1 MATFTIDPQRNPNLD
16 LPNFFY
22 DGSDPAWLDRYSLPA
37 FVNGQEEE
45 TFIIFDNTSLRLEF
59 GWQDYVNFS
68 DRGQYF
74 PIFPNLDGAQVREVH
89 LVTGTGFENSNMN
102 SWRIQS
108 DRVFVEW
115 KPASNSLD
123 SEIVAYEILERATAT
138 AVPISFLDLPP
149 AQVFSGSDVI
159 TGGFGNDRIF
169 GYGGNDILIGNEGND
184 WLDGGAGADRME
196 GGSGNDVY
204 WVDNAGDTI
213 IEDIENNTLG
223 QLIFSLGGDNDVVI
237 ASVSYTLTANAAVE
251 DLMAV
256 GNLTG
261 NPSLNL
267 RVINLTGNDLA
278 QGVIGNDAANRLLGM
293 GGDDALVGMGGNDYL
308 DGGAGSDLLLGGAGN
323 DTLIGGAGNDLFLF
337 NLGGAQG
344 FNLVGDSGTIA
355 LTGGADTIDG
365 GAETDTILML
375 GSLENY
381 TLSKVSGSDYRLVA
395 NSRLPDASSVESVT
409 FKNIERFGFIDSAAD
424 LDRLDGEDSPV
435 RWIDFSSLAIASRF
449 DDVLEAP
456 DDSDWVINGLAG
468 NDTLVGKGG
477 DDKID
482 GGLGADRMTGGLGR
496 DKFWVD
502 NAGDQ
507 VFEALY
513 DEETNSGRDRHEDVV
528 VSSVNWTATAGQRI
542 EVIIANG
549 QLGSTFYGYTPPAR
563 DSAINLIGNE
573 FDNNLVGNAA
583 NNRLQGGAGADMLFG
598 SAGADTLF
606 GDAGDDILIGGTGN
620 DILNGGEGSDLFLF
634 NMNESLSLE
643 FDISNADLLKYTG
656 GSDVIDGGVDSDGI
670 VDRDI
675 LALGGELGDYVLSK
689 VSTTTYQIIA
699 TASGESARFQNIE
712 ALWFGGLEDSTPD
725 ESGTLIFIS
734 DLPIASDFNDVLT
747 APSDAS
753 WQIDGL
759 RGNDRLTGRLGNDV
773 ILGGLGNDTLDG
785 GGGSNILNGGVG
797 NDTFIVDYSGFAGVD
812 MGINNQIIDS
822 FGNDTLRVTY
832 GEISSEANYYI
843 NLRRGGSN
851 GQDFHVGIRD
861 GLSSN
866 SGDDGWYAKTT
877 ISGQFTFQS
886 GRYANVIETLGL
898 FLPDSMLESD
908 SIGNMALGAGS
919 TLTNLRGAANAS
931 NLLMGFGGGNTLNGG
946 ARSDILT
953 GSRLDTAEEIALYNA
968 RFTPSVTV
976 TLQNIATLAASGQIR
991 GDIFLGGLGN
1001 DRLNGYYG
1009 NDRLDGG
1016 RGNDVMMG
1024 WQGDDTYV
1032 VDSLSDLVI
1041 EQWEDG
1047 TDTGGIDTVESFIT
1061 YTLLGLNVENLTLV
1075 GTGTIDG
1082 VGNDLNNVITGNLRN
1097 NNLYGGLGNDTLI
1110 GGLGNDTLNGAE
1122 GINTLRGDAGNDLYV
1137 VDYSYFAGADTGIQ
1151 NSISDT
1157 AGIDSLRITFGEM
1170 DGNAGAYG
1178 NPDSYTYANVR
1189 RTGENGEDLSIG
1201 IRHGSYEEGLI
1212 DGLFA
1217 WWGKTT
1223 VIDQYSF
1230 SGRYSNVVESL
1241 SLILEE
1247 NSNIPEVFNLALA
1260 SGSSL
1265 TLLSG
1270 AANAD
1275 FIMGFGGSNTING
1288 NGGNDYLFGSRLDT
1302 IEELALYT
1310 VRQNLS
1316 ANPVTVSNVAS
1327 KALDAELSG
1336 DSLFGGN
1343 GNDYLE
1349 SYFGNDT
1356 LNGGAGNDFL
1366 IGGMGRDTLTGGS
1379 GADQFVFSSTWH
1391 TTIDAADR
1399 IIDFR
1404 SGEDK
1409 IDLSGIADAP
1419 LSYSTQG
1426 PAAYSVWLQDWILQG
1441 DVDGNSTP
1449 DFAIELLG
1457 VTQLSSSDFI
1467 MGSS

>member
-1 MATFTIDPQRNPNLD
+1 MATFTIDPQRSLD
-16 LPNFFY
+16 RPNFFY

-45 TFIIFDNTSLRLEF
+45 TFIIFDSTRLRLEF
-59 GWQDYVNFS
+59 GWQDYVNFTN
-68 DRGQYF
+68 RGEYF
-74 PIFPNLDGAQVREVH
+74 PIFPNSDGAQVREVH
-89 LVTGTGFENSNMN
+89 LVTGTGFTNANMN

-115 KPASNSLD
+115 KPASDALD
-123 SEIVAYEILERATAT
+123 SEIVVYEILENTTAT
-138 AVPISFLDLPP
+138 PVRISFFDLPP
-149 AQVFSGSDVI
+149 AQMFSGNDVI

-169 GYGGNDILIGNEGND
+169 GYGGNDELIGNEGND
-184 WLDGGAGADRME
+184 WLDGGAGADRMV
-196 GGSGNDVY
+196 GGSGNDIY
-204 WVDNAGDTI
+204 WVDNTGDTI
-213 IEDIENNTLG
+213 IEDVNDNTLE
-223 QLIFSLGGDNDVVI
+223 QLVFSVGNDNDVVI

-261 NPSLNL
+261 NSLLNM
-267 RVINLTGNDLA
+267 RAINLTGNELA

-293 GGDDALVGMGGNDYL
+293 AGDDALVGMGGNDFL

-323 DTLIGGAGNDLFLF
+323 DTLIGGAGNDVFLF
-337 NLGGAQG
+337 NFGGAQG
-344 FNLVGDSGTIA
+344 TNLIGDSGTVI

-365 GAETDTILML
+365 GADTDTILML

-395 NSRLPDASSVESVT
+395 NSRLPEASSIESVT
-409 FKNIERFGFIDSAAD
+409 FKNIERFGFIDSVAD
-424 LDRLDGEDSPV
+424 LDRLDSEDSPV
-435 RWIDFSSLAIASRF
+435 RWITFSSLAIASRF

-456 DDSDWVINGLAG
+456 DDADWVINGLAG
-468 NDTLVGKGG
+468 NDVLVGKGG

-513 DEETNSGRDRHEDVV
+513 DEETNSGPDRHEDVV

-542 EVIIANG
+542 EVLIANG
-549 QLGSTFYGYTPPAR
+549 QLGSTFYGYTPPTR
-563 DSAINLIGNE
+563 DRAINLIGNE
-573 FDNNLVGNAA
+573 FDNNLLGNAA
-583 NNRLQGGAGADMLFG
+583 NNRLQGGAGADILFG

-606 GDAGDDILIGGTGN
+606 GDAGDDILIGGIGN
-620 DILNGGEGSDLFLF
+620 DTLNGGEGSDLFLF
-634 NMNESLSLE
+634 NINESLSLE
-643 FDISNADLLKYTG
+643 FDLTNADLLKYTG

-689 VSTTTYQIIA
+689 VSATTYQIIA

-712 ALWFGGLEDSTPD
+712 ALWFGGREDSTPE
-725 ESGTLIFIS
+725 ESGTLILIS
-734 DLPIASDFNDVLT
+734 DLPIASDFNDVLI

-773 ILGGLGNDTLDG
+773 ILGGLGNDTLNG
-785 GGGSNILNGGVG
+785 GGGSNILNGGAG
-797 NDTFIVDYSGFAGVD
+797 NDTFIVDYSEFTGVD

-832 GEISSEANYYI
+832 GEINPEAAYYI

-861 GLSSN
+861 GLGSN

-877 ISGQFTFQS
+877 ISGQFTFQG

-898 FLPDSMLESD
+898 FLPDSGSESD

-946 ARSDILT
+946 ARSDRLT
-953 GSRLDTAEEIALYNA
+953 GSRLDTAEEITLYNA
-968 RFTPSVTV
+968 RFNPSVTV

-991 GDIFLGGLGN
+991 GDILLGGLG
-1001 DRLNGYYG
+1001 DDSLNGYYG

-1016 RGNDVMMG
+1016 RGNDIMMG

-1047 TDTGGIDTVESFIT
+1047 SDTGGIDTVESFIT
-1061 YTLLGLNVENLTLV
+1061 YTLLGLNVENLILV
-1075 GTGTIDG
+1075 GTATIDG
-1082 VGNDLNNVITGNLRN
+1082 IGNDLNNVITGNARN
-1097 NNLYGGLGNDTLI
+1097 NMLYGGLGNDTLI

-1122 GINTLRGDAGNDLYV
+1122 GTNILRGDAGNDLYV
-1137 VDYSYFAGADTGIQ
+1137 VDYSFFFGVDTGIQ
-1151 NSISDT
+1151 NTISDT
-1157 AGIDSLRITFGEM
+1157 AGIDRLQVTFSEI
-1170 DGNAGAYG
+1170 NNSTGAFG
-1178 NPDSYTYANVR
+1178 NPDSNTYANIR
-1189 RTGENGEDLSIG
+1189 RTGENGKDLSVG
-1201 IRHGSYEEGLI
+1201 IRHGSSEEGLI
-1212 DGLFA
+1212 DGLYA

-1230 SGRYSNVVESL
+1230 SGRYSNVIESL
-1241 SLILEE
+1241 ALTVEGD
-1247 NSNIPEVFNLALA
+1247 SNLPDVLNLALA
-1260 SGSSL
+1260 NGSNR
-1265 TLLSG
+1265 TQLLG

-1275 FIMGFGGSNTING
+1275 LIMGFGGSNILNG
-1288 NGGNDYLFGSRLDT
+1288 NNGNDILMGSRLDT
-1302 IEELALYT
+1302 IEELALYN
-1310 VRQNLS
+1310 VRHGLS
-1316 ANPVTVSNVAS
+1316 ANPVTVGNVVN
-1327 KALDAELSG
+1327 KALAAELFG

-1343 GNDYLE
+1343 GNDNLE

-1356 LNGGAGNDFL
+1356 LNGGAGNDVL
-1366 IGGMGRDTLTGGS
+1366 IGGMGQDSMTGGS
-1379 GADQFVFSSTWH
+1379 GADRFVFASIWE
-1391 TTIDAADR
+1391 TTLSAADR
-1399 IIDFR
+1399 ITDFR
-1404 SGEDK
+1404 SSEQDK
-1409 IDLSGIADAP
+1409 IDLSGIADVP
-1419 LSYSTQG
+1419 LSFSAEG
-1426 PAAYSVWLQDWILQG
+1426 PAAYSFWLQGSILQG
-1441 DVDGNSTP
+1441 DIDGNSTP

-1467 MGSS
+1467 MGLS